1 MIVERMPVGVVV
13 ERQPGVTKWQEHVWR
28 AVAVLPG
35 SPMVAP
41 WTELG
46 REQGPRGE
54 IVRYYAG
61 TAELV
66 AYSGGDTRTYKH
78 NIEAP
83 EPSVYVVLR
92 RADTLSG
99 WTLYLATIDPAEAH
113 SHADTGDDLVER
125 LPMPPLVFDWLSAFV
140 AQHHVERMEWKRKRD
155 RADPDAL
162 GVRGLAA
169 EEQRGRRQAGWEDED
184 E

>member
-13 ERQPGVTKWQEHVWR
+13 ERRPGVTKWQEHVWR

-35 SPMVAP
+35 QPDVAP
-41 WTELG
+41 WTELS
-46 REQGPRGE
+46 REPGPGGE

-61 TAELV
+61 TAELE
-66 AYSGGDTRTYKH
+66 AYSGGDTKVYKH
-78 NIEAP
+78 NIEEP
-83 EPSVYVVLR
+83 EPAVYVVLR
-92 RADTLSG
+92 QGDTVSG

-113 SHADTGDDLVER
+113 AHADTGDDLVER
-125 LPMPPLVFDWLSAFV
+125 LPMPKVVYDWLAGFV
-140 AQHHVERMEWKRKRD
+140 ALHYVERKEWKRKRD

-162 GVRGLAA
+162 GVRGLTA
-169 EEQRGRRQAGWEDED
+169 EEGRRGRAAREDED